1 MKLKYLIYGF
11 FYLIVF
17 LQSGEIKSQ
26 NYRTPKAYMNDF
38 EKNESYVKESLI
50 EYSTSVIYNYKDSRT
65 NSTLERIYKKLEAIN
80 TNLIKNDFGYLGDTS
95 LRDAFLKMNNSTI
108 AQLKN
113 KSLRLNDIE
122 NQKTLDFPEIMKC
135 FALRQ
140 QEIINYYSLI
150 LDYSNCK
157 RIFSKKN
164 KIETDRYFNNKNLF
178 EYDAHQS
185 LIFFKLNV
193 LDAKLCDLLLTTDA
207 VNVSKC
213 LFYINQVCDESKLQ
227 TEKYKKYFIDHS
239 LNNANIEYIAFIL
252 DQNEKLIPLY
262 QDYIQLSKKLNILK
276 DNLNNNNE
284 IEIVNYNEKVR
295 LLNSSKNTFFEN
307 FNNIQIQKK
316 ELIDKWQKLKSAFFK
331 KNL

>member
-1 MKLKYLIYGF
+1 MKLKYSIYGF
-11 FYLIVF
+11 VYLLVF
-17 LQSGEIKSQ
+17 LQSGEIQSQ
-26 NYRTPKAYMNDF
+26 NYRTPTAYMDDF

-50 EYSTSVIYNYKDSRT
+50 EYSTSVLYNYKDSRT

-80 TNLIKNDFGYLGDTS
+80 TNLIKNDIGYLGDTS

-108 AQLKN
+108 TQLKN

-122 NQKTLDFPEIMKC
+122 DKKSLDFSEIIRC
-135 FALRQ
+135 FAIRH
-140 QEIINYYSLI
+140 QEIVNYYSI
-150 LDYSNCK
+150 IVDYSNCK

-207 VNVSKC
+207 ENVSKC
-213 LFYINQVCDESKLQ
+213 IFYLNQVCEESKIQ
-227 TEKYKKYFIDHS
+227 TEKYKKIYIDHS
-239 LNNANIEYIAFIL
+239 LNNANIEYITFL
-252 DQNEKLIPLY
+252 VYQNEKLIPLY
-262 QDYIQLSKKLNILK
+262 KDYIQIVNKLNILK
-276 DNLNNNNE
+276 KNLNNKNE
-284 IEIVNYNEKVR
+284 IEIENYNEEVR
-295 LLNSSKNTFFEN
+295 LLNSSKNTFFDSYN
-307 FNNIQIQKK
+307 SIQIQKK
-316 ELIDKWQKLKSAFFK
+316 ELIDKWQKLKSNFYK